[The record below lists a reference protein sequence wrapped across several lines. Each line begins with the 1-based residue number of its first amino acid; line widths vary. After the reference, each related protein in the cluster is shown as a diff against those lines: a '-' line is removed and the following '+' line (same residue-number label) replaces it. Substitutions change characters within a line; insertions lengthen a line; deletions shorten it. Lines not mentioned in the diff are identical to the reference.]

1 MSSQWEDVMPA
12 AKAYYT
18 YDTNKPSYKQGTP
31 FNKDK
36 ASGNDKNKFTG
47 KPKKIQSINTVKQIE
62 NNNKYSHTVSE
73 AVDADPKN
81 V

>member
-1 MSSQWEDVMPA
+1 MGSLDYT
-12 AKAYYT
+12 KAVSYT
-18 YDTNKPSYKQGTP
+18 HLTP

-47 KPKKIQSINTVKQIE
+47 KPKKIQSMNTVKQIE
-62 NNNKYSHTVSE
+62 NNNTYSHTISE
-73 AVDADPKN
+73 AVNADPKN